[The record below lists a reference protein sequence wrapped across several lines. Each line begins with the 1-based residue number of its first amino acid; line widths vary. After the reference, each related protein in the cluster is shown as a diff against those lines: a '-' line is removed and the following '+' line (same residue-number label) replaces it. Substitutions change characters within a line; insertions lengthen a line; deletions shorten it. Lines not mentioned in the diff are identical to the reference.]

1 MGAVQCAGVRE
12 RVDVEMPDDAE
23 EQEFAEPFFEL
34 QHTSIAQ
41 LQEAMTRGD
50 FTAAE
55 LVQRYTARI
64 EALDNNG
71 PQLNSL
77 LEINPDVR
85 DIAEALDQERRDGR
99 LRGPLHGIPI
109 LLKDN
114 IDTGDRMMTS
124 AGSMALLGSPAA
136 RDATVAA
143 QLRAA
148 GAIILGKTSLSEW
161 ANFRSSFSSSG
172 WCARRGQGRNPY
184 SLDRTPSGSSSGSG
198 IATAAALCAAALATE
213 TDGSIVSPACASGV
227 VGIKPTVPLVSNAG
241 VIPVSHTQD
250 VVGVHARSVADA
262 AAVLGALVNK
272 DMGAPS
278 DFLQFLDPAGLKG
291 ARLGVVRN
299 LGFGKNPKV
308 DAIMETTLQ
317 ALREA
322 GAILV
327 DPAPIPSDLEA
338 ASVAEFEV
346 LLYEFKADIAAY
358 LSTRSDIALDREGFP
373 RTLAGLIAFNEAHA
387 DQELQYYG
395 QDVFIASEAR
405 GPLTDSAYLA
415 ALETSARLS
424 GPEGI
429 DRLIHEHK
437 LDALIAPTGEPARP
451 FDLVNGDARSLGTSS
466 PGARAGY
473 PTVTLPV
480 GYVGGM
486 PVNLSFIG
494 GFLSEPTLLRLA
506 FALETAIN
514 IRQAPRYRRAA
525 S

>member
-1 MGAVQCAGVRE
+1 VN
-12 RVDVEMPDDAE
+12 VETPNDAAR
-23 EQEFAEPFFEL
+23 QEFAEPFSEL

-41 LQEAMTRGD
+41 LQEAMGRGD
-50 FTAAE
+50 FTAGE
-55 LVQRYTARI
+55 LVQHYVARI
-64 EALDNNG
+64 EALDNGG
-71 PQLNSL
+71 PLLNSV
-77 LEINPDVR
+77 LELNPDAM
-85 DIAEALDQERRDGR
+85 DIAEALDRERRNGH

-114 IDTGDRMMTS
+114 IDTGDKMMTT
-124 AGSMALLGSPAA
+124 AGSLALLGSPAP

-148 GAIILGKTSLSEW
+148 GAVILGKTSLSEW
-161 ANFRSSFSSSG
+161 ANFRSNYSSSG

-198 IATAAALCAAALATE
+198 IATASALCAAALATE

-262 AAVLGALVNK
+262 TAVFEALVKK
-272 DMGAPS
+272 DVGAPT
-278 DFLQFLDPAGLKG
+278 DFRQFLDPAGLKG

-308 DAIMETTLQ
+308 DTVMESALQ

-322 GAILV
+322 GAMLV

-338 ASVAEFEV
+338 ASVAELEV

-358 LSTRSDIALDREGFP
+358 LSTRADVALDREGFP

-387 DQELQYYG
+387 DQELRYFG
-395 QDVFIASEAR
+395 QDVFTASEAH
-405 GPLTDSAYLA
+405 GPLTDPGYLA

-429 DRLIHEHK
+429 DRLISEHR
-437 LDALIAPTGEPARP
+437 LDALVAPTGEPARP

-494 GFLSEPTLLRLA
+494 GYFSEPTLVRLA
-506 FALETAIN
+506 FALEATIN
-514 IRQAPRYRRAA
+514 IRQAPRYRR
-525 S
+525 SVP

>member
-1 MGAVQCAGVRE
+1 VNVVMPNDAAG
-12 RVDVEMPDDAE
+12 
-23 EQEFAEPFFEL
+23 QEFAEPYSEL

-41 LQEAMTRGD
+41 LQEAMSRGD
-50 FTAAE
+50 NTALE
-55 LVQRYTARI
+55 LVRQYVARI
-64 EALDNNG
+64 EALDNTG
-71 PQLNSL
+71 PRLNSV
-77 LEINPDVR
+77 LEVNPDVEE
-85 DIAEALDQERRDGR
+85 IAETLDRERRDGR

-114 IDTGDRMMTS
+114 IDTGDRMMTT
-124 AGSMALLGSPAA
+124 AGSLALLGSAAA

-148 GAIILGKTSLSEW
+148 GAVILGKTSLSEW

-198 IATAAALCAAALATE
+198 IATAAALCSAALATE

-250 VVGVHARSVADA
+250 VVGVHARSVSDA
-262 AAVLGALVNK
+262 AAVLGALVRPGA
-272 DMGAPS
+272 GAPA
-278 DFLQFLDPAGLKG
+278 DYLQFLDQAGLKG

-308 DAIMETTLQ
+308 DLVMETALQ

-338 ASVAEFEV
+338 ASAAEFEV

-358 LSTRSDIALDREGFP
+358 LSTRTDVALDREGFP
-373 RTLAGLIAFNEAHA
+373 RTLAGLIGFNDAHA
-387 DQELQYYG
+387 DQELRYFG
-395 QDVFIASEAR
+395 QDVFLASEAH
-405 GPLTDSAYLA
+405 GPLTDAGYLA

-429 DRLIHEHK
+429 DRVISEHR
-437 LDALIAPTGEPARP
+437 LDALVAPTGEPARP
-451 FDLVNGDARSLGTSS
+451 FDLVNGDARSLGTSA

-494 GFLSEPTLLRLA
+494 GFMSEPTLLRYA
-506 FALETAIN
+506 FALETVLN
-514 IRQAPRYRRAA
+514 VRQAPRFRGSAPA
-525 S
+525 M